1 MEQKEISFDVVL
13 DAGMT
18 QGDLAKLAGVS
29 RLTAN
34 KWMRGQFKPHRLHE
48 DKVASLLQTIAT
60 RLAEGKL
67 PVSPRLK
74 GTARHDAVI
83 AVVRGV

>member
-1 MEQKEISFDVVL
+1 
-13 DAGMT
+13 
-18 QGDLAKLAGVS
+18 
-29 RLTAN
+29 
-34 KWMRGQFKPHRLHE
+34 MRGQFKPHRLHE